1 MSNEKEII
9 NRNSR
14 ENSSDV
20 VDKILKDVTRLYD
33 EYAVMY
39 LRRKIAIDAILC
51 DQRSSDCNCVYFLK
65 NKENGLVKI
74 GSTKIFPKR
83 EKQISLIYKSYGG
96 KVDILEPMLIIKT
109 GGIEPRNVE
118 FNLHRVFSEKRMYG
132 EWFSLD
138 DEDFENVIYNYT
150 TGTDM
155 VNGICTGELYVLSLD
170 ETAMEKVKRYYEP
183 ETPKP
188 SMELLMLRLL
198 QLFAERE
205 KIAPPRVT
213 FEGQFQIC
221 ALFTCPFMRYF
232 EMSYGF

>member
-1 MSNEKEII
+1 MNTKKSLSENANNII
-9 NRNSR
+9 
-14 ENSSDV
+14 
-20 VDKILKDVTRLYD
+20 DKLLESVTNFYED
-33 EYAVMY
+33 YEEMP

-83 EKQISLIYKSYGG
+83 EKQIALIYKSYGG
-96 KVDILEPMLIIKT
+96 KVNILEPMLIIKT

-118 FNLHRVFSEKRMYG
+118 FNLHRAFSKKRKYG

-138 DEDFENVIYNYT
+138 DKDFETVVYDYT
-150 TGTDM
+150 TGTEIVDG
-155 VNGICTGELYVLSLD
+155 VCVGELYVLALD
-170 ETAMEKVKRYYEP
+170 EIAMENVKKYYEP

-188 SMELLMLRLL
+188 KMDLLMMRVL
-198 QLFAERE
+198 QLFAEKE

-213 FEGQFQIC
+213 FEEQFQIC
-221 ALFTCPFMRYF
+221 TSFTYPFMRYL
-232 EMSYGF
+232 EASYGF

>member
-9 NRNSR
+9 NRNLR

-20 VDKILKDVTRLYD
+20 IDKILKDVTRLYD
-33 EYAVMY
+33 EYAVMS
-39 LRRKIAIDAILC
+39 LRRKIAIDTILC
-51 DQRSSDCNCVYFLK
+51 EGKNKDCNCVYFLK

-74 GSTKIFPKR
+74 GSTTKFSKR
-83 EKQISLIYKSYGG
+83 EKQISLIYKSYNN
-96 KVDILEPMLIIKT
+96 KINILEPMLIIKT
-109 GGIEPRNVE
+109 GGIAPRDVE

-138 DEDFENVIYNYT
+138 NKDFEYVIYNYT
-150 TGTDM
+150 TGTEM

-198 QLFAERE
+198 QLFAEKE

-213 FEGQFQIC
+213 FEEQFQIC
-221 ALFTCPFMRYF
+221 TSFTYPFMRYL
-232 EMSYGF
+232 EASYGF